1 MLTDMDRPTPK
12 GTGIGSIAK
21 GRRSMDGA
29 ETQMDPERRRVFI
42 LSSGRSGSTLLAS
55 ILADAGAEFGMH
67 APEQWDPGTGA
78 LEHPELHRM
87 AAWMGYA
94 YDLSPDRPGI
104 GLRRYLWDFYRSMGK
119 SRLRNLLGAARY
131 IKGEGADFA
140 VQPAFKMGYF
150 PTIIVSYRRFE
161 AFATSS
167 GLMRGHSNLETLVKY
182 YNRVNRN
189 ALLLLRMFGGC
200 VVSYEPLS
208 DMHDMSW
215 AHPLAIATGL
225 SADGLV
231 AARNRRL
238 RGSARRDEPQP
249 LDATTSE
256 TFANLDALRGLAIP
270 PSAQAL
276 RSWRGRASQSEI
288 RPATRAASDASAVTS
303 TVRPASSK

>member
-1 MLTDMDRPTPK
+1 
-12 GTGIGSIAK
+12 
-21 GRRSMDGA
+21 MDGA
-29 ETQMDPERRRVFI
+29 KPHIDSEYRRVFI

-55 ILADAGAEFGMH
+55 ILADAGAEFGMRT
-67 APEQWDPGTGA
+67 PEQWDPGTGD
-78 LEHPELHRM
+78 LEHRELHRM

-94 YDLSPDRPGI
+94 YDLSADRPGI
-104 GLRRYLWDFYRSMGK
+104 GPRRYLWDFYRSMGK
-119 SRLRNLLGAARY
+119 SRLRRLLSEARY

-150 PTIIVSYRRFE
+150 PTIIASYRRFE

-208 DMHDMSW
+208 DLDDTSW
-215 AHPLAIATGL
+215 AYPLAAATGL
-225 SADGLV
+225 PADRLI

-238 RGSARRDEPQP
+238 RGSARRDDPQP
-249 LDATTSE
+249 LDVSTAE
-256 TFANLDALRGLAIP
+256 TFASLDALRGLAIP
-270 PSAQAL
+270 PSAPAL
-276 RSWRGRASQSEI
+276 RSWRAKMEPADAPRGRPSPS
-288 RPATRAASDASAVTS
+288 PSSSVT
-303 TVRPASSK
+303 PASSK

>member
-1 MLTDMDRPTPK
+1 M
-12 GTGIGSIAK
+12 SA
-21 GRRSMDGA
+21 A
-29 ETQMDPERRRVFI
+29 ETPLDPERRRVFI

-55 ILADAGAEFGMH
+55 ILADAGAEFAMRT
-67 APEQWDPGTGA
+67 PEQWDPGTGA

-94 YDLSPDRPGI
+94 YDLSADRPGI
-104 GLRRYLWDFYRSMGK
+104 GPRRYLWDFYRSMGK
-119 SRLRNLLGAARY
+119 SRLRSLLRVARY

-208 DMHDMSW
+208 DVHDTSW
-215 AHPLAIATGL
+215 AHPLATATGL
-225 SADGLV
+225 QADALI

-256 TFANLDALRGLAIP
+256 TFASLDALRGLAIP

-276 RSWRGRASQSEI
+276 RSWRGKTSQPQA
-288 RPATRAASDASAVTS
+288 RPAIGTASDASAITS
-303 TVRPASSK
+303 TVTPASSK